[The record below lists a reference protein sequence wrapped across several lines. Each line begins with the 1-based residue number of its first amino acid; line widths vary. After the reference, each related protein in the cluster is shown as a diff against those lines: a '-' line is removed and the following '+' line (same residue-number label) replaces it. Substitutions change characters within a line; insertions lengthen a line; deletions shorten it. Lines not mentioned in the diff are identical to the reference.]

1 MVRGAHDYRHHICCD
16 FLDITEDID
25 MGLLSRLFLKR
36 EEPSFAQAE
45 ESFAKCL
52 RALQVDLFV
61 DLSNIYSSQ
70 MDGDAAKTLAAQV
83 ANFLKGEGIEEHH
96 IIARFDEPLR
106 SRIMAILPH
115 VRQRAAEYMQ
125 ADRQTREII
134 VATLRMTSVLNF
146 GEYGEAWLQDPAK
159 IRIERLLVEYGP
171 EFPEE
176 ITPAAYAQLFAA
188 YHAVKRTASATKLN

>member
-1 MVRGAHDYRHHICCD
+1 
-16 FLDITEDID
+16 
-25 MGLLSRLFLKR
+25 MGFLSRLFLKR
-36 EEPSFAQAE
+36 AERDFAT
-45 ESFAKCL
+45 CL

-70 MDGDAAKTLAAQV
+70 MDSDAAKTLAAQV

-106 SRIMAILPH
+106 SRIMAILPQ
-115 VRQRAAEYMQ
+115 VSQRAAEYMQ

-171 EFPEE
+171 EFPDE
-176 ITPAAYAQLFAA
+176 ITPAAYAQMFAA
-188 YHAVKRTASATKLN
+188 YHAVKRTAR